1 MAKISKNIK
10 RLRTEKNIT
19 QEMLASSLNVTRQT
33 ISSWENDR
41 TQPDIDMLEALSSAL
56 DADIEELIYGK
67 KRNVGLEADNKE
79 SRKLLT
85 VILSVAGSLLT
96 AAGLIILFV
105 NFWSDI
111 SSTIKNLFAFIPLA
125 AGCFFGLFAFFKK
138 KNNAVWCESA
148 GLLWIAGVLS
158 TNALV
163 NSLYSVDFGFQNLL
177 LIDIIL
183 VTPVMFLLN
192 GVVPFAI
199 TTAMTSAWS
208 VSSLNVIMQVNT
220 VNPVGKKLTV
230 LAVFLLIVIAP
241 VIFVIKEMK
250 KEKPRKVTV
259 WFALLALLF
268 DLSVLFLVI
277 LDDFIIVPLVIISV
291 VSFVLFTEE
300 KIFSKYNLNRALV
313 LSESVLILSFV
324 FFSQDGFY
332 NTNTAG
338 IIDFVI
344 ALFIILSGAVIGRK
358 TIKKDKYLI
367 GVLICTVSE
376 WLITFLYYCFDFEA
390 EQAFVMYIPVAF
402 LIAAFT
408 VVSGV
413 KKADIFK
420 SNIGLITVFA
430 SLITL
435 LVALEAEAVFI
446 GVASVITGVALLVI
460 NKIMI
465 NKFKSAKV
473 LPTAESSESGVE
485 NDA

>member
-10 RLRTEKNIT
+10 RLRSEKNIT

-85 VILSVAGSLLT
+85 IILSVAGSLLT

-199 TTAMTSAWS
+199 TTAMTSVWGVTS
-208 VSSLNVIMQVNT
+208 IDEITVNVI
-220 VNPVGKKLTV
+220 NPVGKKLTV
-230 LAVFLLIVIAP
+230 LAVFILIVIAP
-241 VIFVIKEMK
+241 VIFVIREMK

-313 LSESVLILSFV
+313 LAESALILSFL

-332 NTNTAG
+332 YTNTAG

-344 ALFIILSGAVIGRK
+344 ALFIILSGGAIGKK

-376 WLITFLYYCFDFEA
+376 WLITFLYYCFDFEE

-446 GVASVITGVALLVI
+446 GVSSVITGVALLVI

-465 NKFKSAKV
+465 NKFKSVKT
-473 LPTAESSESGVE
+473 PISAETSESGVE